1 MLNSH
6 IYKPSAMKIVPTSIQ
21 GNTPKTTEHTPR
33 TNNISCGTSSFRQS
47 IIYEIIII
55 IMSETSS
62 DQSTN
67 SSTVAGLERSTN
79 SSSSTAAVVE
89 HVEVELALANVA
101 VVVVDALYCQ

>member
-55 IMSETSS
+55 MSETSS

-89 HVEVELALANVA
+89 HVEVELALADVA